1 MYSIR
6 ISRHPCCAMRAPP
19 SAHRSAHTLQTF
31 SALSLTL
38 RCAMAE
44 SHTQTQ
50 ALPLGPPSLAH
61 AVGSTRNTRRSSH
74 AHSPAVCI
82 STSAQRGRGREAGC
96 RRSPSAHAAPVIY
109 YQQQRREHRAV
120 VAHAPSMCAIAYHS
134 QPLPRSDCRML
145 QSPMRSL
152 LPVRHH
158 LPPNHATQARQYPR
172 LARPVAA
179 PAGHTCERHPL
190 T

>member
-1 MYSIR
+1 MAAGTGR
-6 ISRHPCCAMRAPP
+6 HSRWFPSLVLVLTDPDSRPNSDARWPRVTHRLKHCHWGHPLSPTPLAPHATRGDP
-19 SAHRSAHTLQTF
+19 HTLTVQQ
-31 SALSLTL
+31 S
-38 RCAMAE
+38 
-44 SHTQTQ
+44 
-50 ALPLGPPSLAH
+50 
-61 AVGSTRNTRRSSH
+61 V
-74 AHSPAVCI
+74 SPH
-82 STSAQRGRGREAGC
+82 QHKEGGREAGC
-96 RRSPSAHAAPVIY
+96 RGSPSAHAAPVIY